1 MIQQE
6 LAFADNLSSVA
17 EQDLVKYPYD
27 CIGLVVCKFAGSD
40 QPTIG
45 TGFLIGQRQVLT
57 SASNLYRKG
66 INGTQNAV

>member
-27 CIGLVVCKFAGSD
+27 CIGLVFSEFAGSE

-45 TGFLIGQRQVLT
+45 TGFLIGQR
-57 SASNLYRKG
+57 
-66 INGTQNAV
+66 